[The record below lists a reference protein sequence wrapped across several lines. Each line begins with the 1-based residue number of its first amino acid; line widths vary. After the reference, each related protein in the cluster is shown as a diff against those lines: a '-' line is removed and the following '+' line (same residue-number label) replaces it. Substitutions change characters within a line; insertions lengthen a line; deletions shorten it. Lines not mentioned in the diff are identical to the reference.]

1 MKFKEFLKL
10 IKQFDCKALE
20 EKEVE
25 HCFVDKLLYGY
36 SEPIVDFKFDAKRD
50 KFRIVT
56 GDIDKVHFDNQFIIK
71 SNKDDSGKKDY

>member
-25 HCFVDKLLYGY
+25 HCFADSMSYLYA
-36 SEPIVDFKFDAKRD
+36 EEIKDFVYDADRKV
-50 KFRIVT
+50 FRIIT
-56 GDIDKVHFDNQFIIK
+56 GGVERTYFDNKNLIK
-71 SNKDDSGKKDY
+71 GKTAQ